1 MKISKRIGGVE
12 YAIRDI
18 TLYAKEL
25 EKKGR
30 DILYLN
36 IGDPVLYDF
45 KTPEHI
51 KEALINAVRSDKN
64 YYPASEGIIE
74 LRNKIVDI
82 EKRKGMDLS
91 IEDVIITNG
100 VSEGI
105 YMLMASIVDEG
116 DEVLV
121 PGPCYPPYSSYT
133 KLFGGKPIEYRCSP
147 ENNWMPDI
155 DDLKQKINEKTVA
168 IVIINPNN
176 PTGAVYDKDVLK
188 EISDLASSNNIYL
201 ICDEIYDR
209 IVFEDRFTS
218 IASIAKDA
226 PLIMLNGFSKVYLMT
241 GWRLGYLCMNDKVS
255 DDLKRELPKLARLR
269 VSSNMP
275 VQYAALEALSNKDY
289 FIKDMVEK
297 LKERRDYIVKRLDG
311 INGLDAIKPRG
322 AFYIFPKIDLSIG
335 NWRNDLDFVKE
346 LLEETGV
353 LTVNGSG
360 FGKQYGSGFFRI
372 VYLPP
377 MDILE
382 ESMDRL
388 EAFMNKRSKG

>member
-1 MKISKRIGGVE
+1 MKIAKRIKEVE

-25 EKKGR
+25 ESKGK

-45 KTPEHI
+45 KTSDSI
-51 KEALINAVRSDKN
+51 KEALINAVKSDKN
-64 YYPASEGIIE
+64 YYPASEGIEE
-74 LRNKIVDI
+74 LRSVIAEREHK
-82 EKRKGMDLS
+82 KGMNVS
-91 IEDVIITNG
+91 MNDVIITNG

-105 YMLMASIVDEG
+105 YMLMASIVDKG

-133 KLFGGKPIEYRCSP
+133 KLFDGKPVEYRCAP
-147 ENNWMPDI
+147 EDNWMPDI
-155 DDLKQKINEKTVA
+155 DDLKRKINNKTVA
-168 IVIINPNN
+168 IVVINPNN
-176 PTGAVYDKDVLK
+176 PTGAVYNKNILRD
-188 EISDLASSNNIYL
+188 IADLAASNNLYL

-209 IVFEDRFTS
+209 IVFDDKFDS
-218 IASIAKDA
+218 IAGIAKDA

-241 GWRLGYLCMNDKVS
+241 GWRLGYLSMNDKVS
-255 DDLKRELPKLARLR
+255 DSLKTELPKLARLR

-275 VQYAALEALSNKDY
+275 VQYAALEALKLDEHIN
-289 FIKDMVEK
+289 DMVNR
-297 LKERRDYIVKRLDG
+297 LRARRDYIVKRLDN
-311 INGLDAIKPRG
+311 INGLDTVIPRG
-322 AFYIFPKIDLSIG
+322 AFYIFPRIDLSIG
-335 NWRNDLDFVKE
+335 NWQNDLAFVKE
-346 LLEETGV
+346 LVAETGV

-360 FGKQYGSGFFRI
+360 FGREYGSGYFRI

-382 ESMDRL
+382 EAMNRL
-388 EAFMNKRSKG
+388 EEFMNKRSKG

>member
-1 MKISKRIGGVE
+1 
-12 YAIRDI
+12 AIRDI

-155 DDLKQKINEKTVA
+155 DDLKQKINDKTVA

-289 FIKDMVEK
+289 FIKDMVDK

-322 AFYIFPKIDLSIG
+322 AFYIFPKIDLGIG
-335 NWRNDLDFVKE
+335 NWKNDLDFVKE
-346 LLEETGV
+346 LLQETGV

-360 FGKQYGSGFFRI
+360 FGKRYGSGFFRI

-388 EAFMNKRSKG
+388 ETFMNKRSKG